1 MMRRFIVQLLILSVL
16 VTNAAYAL
24 DDLLSKDIVVYKKP
38 ECHCCVKWIDYLK
51 EHNYNVTV
59 KDTRNVFA
67 EKARLGVPEKLAACH
82 TAVIDGYVVEG
93 HVTVRDIK
101 RLLLFRPDIKGIA
114 VPDMPVGTPG
124 MERGNAREPYNVMSF
139 DEQGRVKVFVSHE

>member
-1 MMRRFIVQLLILSVL
+1 MKMSL
-16 VTNAAYAL
+16 VTLTLYFFLGAAAHAE
-24 DDLLSKDIVVYKKP
+24 DDLLPKEIIVYKKP
-38 ECHCCVKWIDYLK
+38 ECSCCEKWIDYLK
-51 EHNYNVTV
+51 EFDYEVIV
-59 KDTRNVFA
+59 KNTRNVLA

-124 MERGNAREPYNVMSF
+124 MEKGDIREPYNVMSF
-139 DEQGRVKVFVSHE
+139 DGQGNVEVFVSHE